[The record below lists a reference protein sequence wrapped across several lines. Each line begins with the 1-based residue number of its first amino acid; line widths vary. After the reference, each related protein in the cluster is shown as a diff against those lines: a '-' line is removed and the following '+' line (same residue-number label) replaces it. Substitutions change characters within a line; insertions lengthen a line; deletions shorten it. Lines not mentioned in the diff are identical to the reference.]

1 MSYEE
6 KGVWVQLVVNVVGF
20 VAYVVVIVSRADG
33 GPLVDTPYVS
43 TLLWVLG
50 IAILSAIVLRITVE
64 MVSPSEST
72 RGDARDRDIGRYG
85 EYVAGGVLGVGM
97 LVPFGLTLAELD
109 YFWIANA
116 MYVVFLVSSLAGIGT
131 KLVGYRRGYHRGL

>member
-20 VAYVVVIVSRADG
+20 VAYAGVILVRADG
-33 GPLVDTPYVS
+33 GPIGLNPGMALLV
-43 TLLWVLG
+43 L
-50 IAILSAIVLRITVE
+50 
-64 MVSPSEST
+64 
-72 RGDARDRDIGRYG
+72 DIGRYG

-97 LVPFGLTLAELD
+97 LVPFGLTLAEAG

-116 MYVVFLVSSLAGIGT
+116 MYVAFLASSLAGIGS
-131 KLVGYRRGYHRGL
+131 KLVGYRRGYHRAL